1 MQSHT
6 GRRAIVIGGGIGGM
20 TTAIALQQAGMNVMV
35 FEQADAVRE
44 VGSGLPLWSNALRAL
59 HQLGLSNMIETLGQS
74 VTARCVTNWNGD
86 VLVDVSTEALLKE
99 LGTVNI
105 VVHRAELLSALL
117 NTLGSEHVYL
127 GTTCVGF
134 TQDATGV
141 CARFADGKEV
151 RGDMLVGADGLHSRI
166 RSQMFRATRPH
177 YSGYTCWR
185 GIVHT
190 TRKDI
195 ETWAWGKGYQFGITP
210 MSKDRA
216 YWFAQRY
223 APEGEPDKPG
233 GRKSEVLGLFHDW
246 HDPIPDIIETTDEA
260 SILRNDVYE
269 GKLLSHWSRGRV
281 TLLGDA
287 AHTMTPNLGQGACI
301 AIEDAVEL
309 SVCLE
314 ATTDVHRAL
323 RDYEARRIGRANRIT
338 WLAGLIG
345 KTVQQGN
352 PLVSGMRN
360 ALLKKVPTHVSLQ
373 QLMWILAY
381 DVKSSK

>member
-1 MQSHT
+1 MQSST
-6 GRRAIVIGGGIGGM
+6 GKRAIIIGGGIGGI
-20 TTAIALQQAGMNVMV
+20 TTAIALRHAGMDVMV
-35 FEQADAVRE
+35 FEQADALRE
-44 VGSGLPLWSNALRAL
+44 IGSGLPLWSNALRAL
-59 HQLGLSNMIETLGQS
+59 HALNLSNIVEVLGQS
-74 VTARCVTNWNGD
+74 VTARCVTSWNGD

-99 LGTVNI
+99 LGTINI
-105 VVHRAELLSALL
+105 VVHRAELLAALL
-117 NTLGSEHVYL
+117 TVLGSEHVYL
-127 GTTCVGF
+127 GETCTGF
-134 TQDATGV
+134 TQNATGV
-141 CARFADGKEV
+141 SAYFTDGKV
-151 RGDMLVGADGLHSRI
+151 VQGGLLIGADGLHSRI
-166 RSQMFRATRPH
+166 RSQLFKGTEPH

-223 APEGEPDKPG
+223 APEGEPDKPD
-233 GRKSEVLGLFHDW
+233 GRKREVLQLFHDW
-246 HDPIPDIIETTDEA
+246 HDPIPEIIEATEEA

-309 SVCLE
+309 AACLN
-314 ATTDVHRAL
+314 ATTDIRSAL
-323 RDYEARRIGRANRIT
+323 QNYETRRIRRANRIT

-352 PLVSGMRN
+352 PLVSGVRN
-360 ALLKKVPTHVSLQ
+360 ALLKKVPSHVSLQ

-381 DVKSSK
+381 EVTSK